1 MGDIRSCIKFKVT
14 TARSAKGSKPALRC
28 VEFQKGKKYP
38 CLPGQKLKGGGRS
51 QNYIRAV
58 ESNCSKAAA
67 KSPPKRKSKPV
78 KRKNRKNR
86 RSKR

>member
-1 MGDIRSCIKFKVT
+1 MGDIRSCIKFTVT

-38 CLPGQKLKGGGRS
+38 CVPSTPLKGGGRS

-58 ESNCSKAAA
+58 ESKCAKAAPSKP
-67 KSPPKRKSKPV
+67 KSVKRKSKS
-78 KRKNRKNR
+78 R
-86 RSKR
+86 RSRKSRR